1 MARLRRAGET
11 SQRSAPKAAKPAKP
25 DRDTQRA
32 IEQLMAIAPGLEARG
47 EIVRR
52 GDMLL
57 LVPRDMPDLSG
68 LRVLRDGLRLVRAG
82 KNYVEPDHAL
92 AMALFPEQAAGALD
106 LDDEGALRYLAGETF
121 DAPGRGWT
129 LVTHRGLPLGWGKIA
144 NGTLKNHLPK
154 GLRRAGR

>member
-1 MARLRRAGET
+1 
-11 SQRSAPKAAKPAKP
+11 
-25 DRDTQRA
+25 
-32 IEQLMAIAPGLEARG
+32 MAIAPGLEARG

-68 LRVLRDGLRLVRAG
+68 LRVLRDGLRLARAG